1 MKMSGRVLL
10 CVAAAAALFTASGCK
25 GKKEKKAF
33 QERVTRVNAQ
43 ELEKRTFRERIPIQ
57 GTVSPVEHAVISAKI
72 SGTVEL
78 LKVSEGDRRKRGAV
92 LFGIDQQV
100 LKNQVVVKA
109 DEIKVK
115 EAALQSANFALKTAE
130 INQRQAKLDYERALT
145 LRDSKAISQ
154 ANFENYETAFK
165 KAEMEVQNAQASIIN
180 ANAQLKQAQSNLEI
194 AKKNLDDSTI
204 RAPFDCVVF
213 ETFIE
218 ENEYVSTGQKIM
230 NIENPGKFEIVCY
243 ISAVYFDR
251 INENKTPVEFVDSK
265 GNIRRCVITYKAP
278 GIDPTT
284 RTFKIKAEVP
294 EKISVVSGMLCELN
308 IILSEKAAYGLPA
321 DATLLRA
328 NNRYIAYTIGKDN
341 RAESVVVKRGIIDGN
356 YCEILNAAE
365 IQGKRFVVTGQT
377 FINNGSLLKEI
388 ER

>member
-1 MKMSGRVLL
+1 MKISGRILL
-10 CVAAAAALFTASGCK
+10 CVTAATALFSVSGCK
-25 GKKEKKAF
+25 GKKAQKTF
-33 QERVTRVNAQ
+33 QERVTRVNVQ
-43 ELEKRTFRERIPIQ
+43 ELEKRTFRERIPLQ
-57 GTVSPVEHAVISAKI
+57 GTVSPVEHAIISAKI

-78 LKVSEGDRRKRGAV
+78 MKVREGDRLKRGTV

-115 EAALQSANFALKTAE
+115 EAALQSANFALKTSE
-130 INQRQAKLDYERALT
+130 INLRQAKLDFDRAQT

-154 ANFENYETAFK
+154 ANFETSETAFK
-165 KAEMEVQNAQASIIN
+165 KAEMEVQNAQAAIVN
-180 ANAQLKQAQSNLEI
+180 AKAQLKQAQSNLAI
-194 AKKNLDDSTI
+194 ARKNLDDSTI
-204 RAPFDCVVF
+204 RAPFDCVIF
-213 ETFIE
+213 ETFVE

-251 INENKTPVEFVDSK
+251 INENKTPIEFVDSK

-278 GIDPTT
+278 GIDTVT

-294 EKISVVSGMLCELN
+294 ENISVVSGMLCELN
-308 IILSEKAAYGLPA
+308 IILNEKNAYGLPV

-328 NNRYIAYTIGKDN
+328 NNRYIAYTVDKDN
-341 RAESVVVKRGIIDGN
+341 RAESVEVKRGIIDGN
-356 YCEILNAAE
+356 YCEILNAAD
-365 IQGKRFVVTGQT
+365 IQGKRFVITGQT